1 MKTFTPS
8 IHQDQQLHPTVGQ
21 RSFPVM
27 ATSFREILALLS
39 AVLIAAVVV
48 IFSVWV
54 VDIEITGI
62 LGATTWGAGFI
73 FLGLA
78 MESQKQKALL
88 QVATGVALMLLASLQ
103 ITVSADYTIVSGV
116 LVSSWFAFAVFKS
129 LR

>member
-8 IHQDQQLHPTVGQ
+8 IHQDQQLQPGVGQ

-27 ATSFREILALLS
+27 AASFREILALLS

-48 IFSVWV
+48 MFSVWV